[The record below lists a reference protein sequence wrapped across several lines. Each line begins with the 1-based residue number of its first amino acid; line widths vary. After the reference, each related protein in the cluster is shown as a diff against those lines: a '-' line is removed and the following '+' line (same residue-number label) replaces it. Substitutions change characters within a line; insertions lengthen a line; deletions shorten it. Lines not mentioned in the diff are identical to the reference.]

1 MAGSFISYQHS
12 LGLANCATGGCTLT
26 VEQLAEQA
34 LSDHVH
40 FVARS
45 SSLKFTY
52 LPDLKTLRIDGCL
65 PTYYLKQIVQETLRE
80 LPGVE
85 GIDNRISVVG
95 RAALIGELEADR
107 KADFRRVPT

>member
-1 MAGSFISYQHS
+1 MAGSFISCQRS
-12 LGLANCATGGCTLT
+12 SGLTNCAAGGRTLT

-45 SSLKFTY
+45 GSLKFTY
-52 LPDLKTLRIDGCL
+52 VPDLKILRIDGCL
-65 PTYYLKQIVQETLRE
+65 PTYYLKQIAQETLRE
-80 LPGVE
+80 LPEVE

-107 KADFRRVPT
+107 ETAVRRVRT

>member
-1 MAGSFISYQHS
+1 MAGSSISSHRSSYLS
-12 LGLANCATGGCTLT
+12 SCATDCRALS

-45 SSLKFTY
+45 RSLKFTY
-52 LPDLKTLRIDGCL
+52 LPELKTLRIDGCL

-80 LPGVE
+80 LPEVE
-85 GIDNRISVVG
+85 EIDNRISVVG
-95 RAALIGELEADR
+95 RTALIGELEADR
-107 KADFRRVPT
+107 RVEFRRVRT